1 MKEEDRLAAVV
12 ARIDEEVGV
21 VPRGAYMKT
30 PLGEVVLNKSFQGRC
45 FFLTSIILYHDP
57 RDKSVNSLF
66 MIAGLVLGEAKRL
79 NYYFHFRPIPAD
91 NDENK
96 KVLYYYYTVTVLYL
110 NNFMTIKIPFIQGIT
125 EAIDFLTPID
135 KDIPKG

>member
-1 MKEEDRLAAVV
+1 MV
-12 ARIDEEVGV
+12 
-21 VPRGAYMKT
+21 
-30 PLGEVVLNKSFQGRC
+30 
-45 FFLTSIILYHDP
+45 
-57 RDKSVNSLF
+57 
-66 MIAGLVLGEAKRL
+66 AGLPLGEAKRL

-96 KVLYYYYTVTVLYL
+96 KVPCLIWGIVLSVPQRL
-110 NNFMTIKIPFIQGIT
+110 HDNKFLFFQGIT

>member
-12 ARIDEEVGV
+12 ACIDEEVGV

-30 PLGEVVLNKSFQGRC
+30 PLGEVVLNKSFQGRS

-57 RDKSVNSLF
+57 RDKSINSLF

-96 KVLYYYYTVTVLYL
+96 KVYYIYQNLIPSYSTV
-110 NNFMTIKIPFIQGIT
+110 PQ
-125 EAIDFLTPID
+125 
-135 KDIPKG
+135 